1 MKQLWQLEYI
11 TIIVDL
17 MKPGSIIVMIPIPL
31 NHDKISFSS

>member
-17 MKPGSIIVMIPIPL
+17 KKPDSIIVMIPIPL
-31 NHDKISFSS
+31 YYDKIWFPS